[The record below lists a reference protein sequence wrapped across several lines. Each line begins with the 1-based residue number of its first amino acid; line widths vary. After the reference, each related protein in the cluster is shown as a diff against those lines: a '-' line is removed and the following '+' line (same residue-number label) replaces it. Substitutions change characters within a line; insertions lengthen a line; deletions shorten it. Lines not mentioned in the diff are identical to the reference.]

1 MLNENFD
8 VFSVMFKFIFKVIF
22 LLGEDVKVDDVLLKI
37 VESNKF
43 IIESYFDFDD
53 KLDIIYL
60 EFKVYK
66 NEVLLDNNLIN
77 KYDVIFIKYLNLL
90 VIFGFNDYK
99 LIN

>member
-1 MLNENFD
+1 
-8 VFSVMFKFIFKVIF
+8 MFKFIFKVIF